1 MAIQEADGIHNSL
14 GSVVYYMRKGK
25 RCMRLKS
32 ASFTD
37 ARTPNQLKHREKMR
51 QAGEFTASCKRFLT
65 IGFQD
70 APVSMDNPSNE
81 ARSYII
87 IHCFDT
93 TGDQP
98 VLDFSKVAISR
109 GYIQRPEII
118 NTSVDG
124 QKLVISWRLPYK
136 GEEVKPDDRV
146 MVMVYS
152 DYGIGNKAHFFLDVA
167 TRGEGAATVL
177 MPFST
182 EPIHAWMFFH
192 NPNAATGESK
202 KKISDSVYL
211 GEFSL

>member
-14 GSVVYYMRKGK
+14 GSVVYYTRKGK
-25 RCMRLKS
+25 KIMRLKS
-32 ASFTD
+32 ATFTD
-37 ARTPNQLKHREKMR
+37 AQTPNQLKHRQKMR
-51 QAGEFTASCKRFLT
+51 LAGQFTSSCKRFLT

-70 APVSMDNPSNE
+70 APDSMDNPSNE

-87 IHCFDT
+87 KNCFDT

-98 VLDFSKVAISR
+98 ILDYSKVPISR

-118 NTSVDG
+118 STSVEG
-124 QKLVISWRLPYK
+124 QKLVFNWRVPYK
-136 GEEVKPDDRV
+136 GEEVNTDDRV

-152 DYGIGNKAHFFLDVA
+152 DYGIGNKAHFFFDVA
-167 TRGEGAATVL
+167 TRGDGTATIQF
-177 MPFST
+177 PFST
-182 EPIHAWMFFH
+182 EPIHAWVFFH

-211 GEFSL
+211 GVFTL